1 MWLFPDASCT
11 SFVFLGFIPRD
22 RCVIEH
28 SLYKRMVG
36 RNLKA
41 FCRICAVCAEVVY
54 WIGCHFFK
62 QHSLTRTTLLLTM
75 RHSVCS
81 PPLCPSC
88 HFLQIQAS
96 TSPCAKVPKS
106 QPPTDMPPAGTF
118 EVFGTSPTDATS
130 TGFGVLQT
138 KPQNTS
144 EAQTIQETAE
154 VNEHPVSMCLHEIPR
169 LSIFPV
175 VFHLQLL
182 PLLRVKVLTA
192 LLVRVGCAG
201 KTSFGVGS

>member
-11 SFVFLGFIPRD
+11 SFVFLGFISRD

-36 RNLKA
+36 KNLKA

-54 WIGCHFFK
+54 WIGWHFFK

-88 HFLQIQAS
+88 HFSQIQAS

-106 QPPTDMPPAGTF
+106 QLPTCLPREPSKCSALRL
-118 EVFGTSPTDATS
+118 PTQQALAS
-130 TGFGVLQT
+130 ASFRQSHKIHP
-138 KPQNTS
+138 KPRPFKRQ
-144 EAQTIQETAE
+144 Q
-154 VNEHPVSMCLHEIPR
+154 R
-169 LSIFPV
+169 
-175 VFHLQLL
+175 
-182 PLLRVKVLTA
+182 
-192 LLVRVGCAG
+192 
-201 KTSFGVGS
+201 